1 MYVSMK
7 PILQH
12 AHEHGYAVPAI
23 NCINMEMARGA
34 ITAAEEA
41 RAAIIIN
48 LGVGQMGNHAHSEEM
63 VPMIKELAA
72 RTTVPVA
79 LNLDHG
85 GKLEDI
91 VRCLNLGFSSVMI
104 DASSFD
110 FEENIHRTAVVSAM
124 AHAMNICVE
133 GELGHVGQANA
144 RDDEDADL
152 YTNPKQARE
161 FVQRTGVDALAVAI
175 GTAHGNYLHHK
186 VPQLDFDRLTELKS
200 LLDMPLVLHGGSGSG
215 DENLRKAVACGIN
228 KVNICTDAFQI
239 CKTAFL
245 ETQAQQPEMDYMH
258 LCMAV
263 EQRMKAFTLHHLDVL
278 GAAGRYVYGEN
289 ISDSRE

>member
-12 AHEHGYAVPAI
+12 AHQHNYAVPAI

-34 ITAAEEA
+34 ITAAEEL

-63 VPMIKELAA
+63 VPMIKEMAT
-72 RTTVPVA
+72 RVTVPVA

-85 GKLEDI
+85 NRLEDI

-110 FEENIHRTAVVSAM
+110 FEENVQRTALVSAM
-124 AHAMNICVE
+124 AHAMNVCVE

-161 FVQRTGVDALAVAI
+161 FVRRTQVDALAVAI

-186 VPQLDFDRLTELKS
+186 VPRLDFDRLGELKA
-200 LLDMPLVLHGGSGSG
+200 LLNMPLVLHGGSGSG
-215 DENLRKAVACGIN
+215 DENLRKAVANGIN

-239 CKTAFL
+239 CKLAFM
-245 ETQAQQPEMDYMH
+245 EAQEQQPEMDYMH

-263 EQRMKAFTLHHLDVL
+263 ESRMKEFTRHHLEVL
-278 GAAGRYVYGEN
+278 GAAERYVYGET
-289 ISDSRE
+289 ITDSHE

>member
-12 AHEHGYAVPAI
+12 AHAHGYAVPAI

-34 ITAAEEA
+34 ISAAEEA

-72 RTTVPVA
+72 RATVPVA
-79 LNLDHG
+79 LNLD
-85 GKLEDI
+85 
-91 VRCLNLGFSSVMI
+91 
-104 DASSFD
+104 
-110 FEENIHRTAVVSAM
+110 
-124 AHAMNICVE
+124 
-133 GELGHVGQANA
+133 
-144 RDDEDADL
+144 
-152 YTNPKQARE
+152 
-161 FVQRTGVDALAVAI
+161 
-175 GTAHGNYLHHK
+175 
-186 VPQLDFDRLTELKS
+186 
-200 LLDMPLVLHGGSGSG
+200 HGGSGSG
-215 DENLRKAVACGIN
+215 DENLRKAVSCGIN

-245 ETQAQQPEMDYMH
+245 QTQAQQPDMDYMH

-263 EQRMKAFTLHHLDVL
+263 EQQMKAFTRHHLDVL
-278 GAAGRYVYGEN
+278 GASGQYVYGEN
-289 ISDSRE
+289 VTDSRE

>member
-34 ITAAEEA
+34 VTAAQEA

-72 RTTVPVA
+72 RATVPVA

-85 GKLEDI
+85 GRLEDI
-91 VRCLNLGFSSVMI
+91 ARCLNLGFSSVMI

-110 FEENIHRTAVVSAM
+110 FEENIRRTAVVSAM
-124 AHAMNICVE
+124 AHAMNVCVE

-152 YTNPKQARE
+152 YTNPGQARE
-161 FVQRTGVDALAVAI
+161 FVRRTGVDALAVAI

-186 VPQLDFDRLTELKS
+186 VPQLDFDRLSELKS
-200 LLDMPLVLHGGSGSG
+200 LLDMPLVLHGGSGTKTCAEPWPAASIRSTSARTRFRSAKPPSWRYRPSSRKWITCIFAWPLNSG
-215 DENLRKAVACGIN
+215 
-228 KVNICTDAFQI
+228 
-239 CKTAFL
+239 
-245 ETQAQQPEMDYMH
+245 
-258 LCMAV
+258 
-263 EQRMKAFTLHHLDVL
+263 
-278 GAAGRYVYGEN
+278 
-289 ISDSRE
+289 